1 MSRLLRLISCG
12 LLVSIVVFG
21 GTARAQDP
29 EPEPD
34 SVGDTNADKKP
45 DDDKKDDDNGTSKDD
60 STGRDP
66 GDAPPAV
73 GSLADYPQE
82 RIKRP
87 RVLPHMML
95 EAFADLDF
103 THFDTMLGSDTVTV
117 LGFGAALGLL
127 HGKGEVGL
135 ATGLQVDPD
144 TDLAPT
150 TLFGAY
156 SIREE
161 ATWAVAGE
169 LDFLFDFRSGNDTF
183 DGFALGAR
191 FIYRLNDQMA
201 LLAGRD
207 LLHFNSGPDHT
218 DINLNVGFLYQFDA
232 TWSAE
237 AHTQLASLGLF
248 GDGNDTTVIFADST
262 PLTLVGYYSHGNKLD
277 AFLSFGFDFNSI
289 GDVLKIIAGIR
300 YRFGL

>member
-1 MSRLLRLISCG
+1 
-12 LLVSIVVFG
+12 LLVSVVAFG
-21 GTARAQDP
+21 ATARAQDP

-34 SVGDTNADKKP
+34 SAGDTSADKNP
-45 DDDKKDDDNGTSKDD
+45 DEGKKEDATGKDDE
-60 STGRDP
+60 STGEQ
-66 GDAPPAV
+66 GGTPAV

-87 RVLPHMML
+87 RVLPHMTL
-95 EAFADLDF
+95 EAFGDLDF

-127 HGKGEVGL
+127 HGRGEVGL

-156 SIREE
+156 SIRED

-169 LDFLFDFRSGNDTF
+169 VDLLFDFRNGRDTF

-191 FIYRLNDQMA
+191 SIYRLNDKMA

-207 LLHFNSGPDHT
+207 LIHFDSGPDNT

-237 AHTQLASLGLF
+237 AHTKLASIGLLG
-248 GDGNDTTVIFADST
+248 DNNDTTVIFADST
-262 PLTLVGYYSHGNKLD
+262 PLLLAGYYSHDNKLD
-277 AFLSFGFDFNSI
+277 AYSSFAFDFNSI
-289 GDVLKIIAGIR
+289 GDVLQIIAGIR